1 MTAESD
7 REKEKHYSRRPRSAG
22 IMMCLLYAIL
32 AMVLFTQC
40 SPPEQMLTSSGGSSV
55 KICFVGDLQG
65 YLEECG

>member
-1 MTAESD
+1 
-7 REKEKHYSRRPRSAG
+7 
-22 IMMCLLYAIL
+22 MMCLLYAIL